1 VPFLVFSD
9 LDYSA
14 VAASVAGASSV
25 VAVESDSVAVES
37 TSVGVSSITVES
49 MAVESEGVVSVALLP
64 QAANVKAAQAA
75 KAKVIFF
82 IFLLVNLIECA
93 AKIIRKTYT
102 AKHYLFFFKKS

>member
-1 VPFLVFSD
+1 VPFFIFQGLN
-9 LDYSA
+9 YSA
-14 VAASVAGASSV
+14 VAGASVVVAPESVAVVSASTGASSIV
-25 VAVESDSVAVES
+25 VSVAVES
-37 TSVGVSSITVES
+37 IVVS
-49 MAVESEGVVSVALLP
+49 SVALLP

-102 AKHYLFFFKKS
+102 AKHYLFFF